1 KCFCLAHFFPHP
13 ATLDR
18 IRPSTLYKGLY
29 RLYPPEQ
36 RMSRKTLMLVGV
48 AIVLLFVILLAIPAL
63 IDVNHYR
70 PQIQAR
76 LEEQLGRDVSL
87 GPMHLSLLPPGF
99 RVEEVVI
106 AEGAEFQTG
115 RPFAQAQLLYV
126 QPKLFTLLRGDLQ
139 IHGFELS
146 RP

>member
-1 KCFCLAHFFPHP
+1 
-13 ATLDR
+13 
-18 IRPSTLYKGLY
+18 
-29 RLYPPEQ
+29 
-36 RMSRKTLMLVGV
+36 MSHKALMLAGV
-48 AIVLLFVILLAIPAL
+48 AIVLLFVVLLAIPAL
-63 IDVNHYR
+63 VDVNHYR
-70 PQIQAR
+70 PQIEAR

-126 QPKLFTLLRGDLQ
+126 QPKLFRLLRGDLQ
-139 IHGFELS
+139 IHGLELS
-146 RP
+146 RPSVELVRSKDGTWNFASL